1 MILTSMDKKEHT
13 IAIFLDLSKAFDTI
27 DHNILLKKLE
37 HYGIRGQTLQWFQS
51 YLMDRKQYV
60 KFNNVC
66 SNMEKI
72 VCGVPQG
79 SVLGPLLFLIY
90 VNDLPNSLKALKSI
104 LFGDDTSVYASKPYL
119 PDLINVVNKELED
132 ISDWF
137 KANKLALN
145 ITKTNSMLFSRQKI
159 YFLSYT

>member
-1 MILTSMDKKEHT
+1 
-13 IAIFLDLSKAFDTI
+13 
-27 DHNILLKKLE
+27 
-37 HYGIRGQTLQWFQS
+37 
-51 YLMDRKQYV
+51 
-60 KFNNVC
+60 
-66 SNMEKI
+66 MEKI

-104 LFGDDTSVYASKPYL
+104 LFADDTSVYASKPYL